1 VSDARVPIVILGAT
15 GMVGQRA
22 VQLLR
27 DHPWFELRGLAASA
41 RSVGRPYRESCRWHL
56 GGEPWGGVG
65 DMVVQPCDPQALTA
79 LCGRPGIALSG
90 LTSEAAREL
99 EPRFAAAG
107 WAVVSNASA
116 HRMDPRVPL
125 IIPEINADH
134 LSLLPYQ
141 PWTGSLVTNPN
152 CTSMPLT
159 LALAPLHAAFGVE
172 AVCAASYQAVS
183 GAGYPGESAWDM
195 IGNVRPHPGDE
206 ESKLAIE
213 PAKILGAVG
222 PGGVVPA
229 SFEISAR
236 CVRVP
241 VADGHL
247 VAAQIRTRVPVTP
260 TQAIEAIEAWDG
272 GGLDLPSAPR
282 PVLRLNALR
291 DRPQPRLDADAGS
304 GMAVTIGR
312 VEACPVMGLKLFCLT
327 HNTVRG
333 AAGAAVLNA
342 ELLLARGYVVAG

>member
-1 VSDARVPIVILGAT
+1 MTDPRVPVVILGAT

-27 DHPWFELRGLAASA
+27 DHPWLELRALAASA
-41 RSVGRPYRESCRWHL
+41 RSVGPPYRDACRWNLSGGL
-56 GGEPWGGVG
+56 GDEIVHA
-65 DMVVQPCDPQALTA
+65 CDPDALA
-79 LCGRPGIALSG
+79 DLFGGPGIALSG
-90 LTSEAAREL
+90 LTSAAAREL

-116 HRMDPRVPL
+116 FRMDPRVPL

-134 LSLLPYQ
+134 LRLLAYQ
-141 PWTGSLVTNPN
+141 PWNGSLVTNPN

-159 LALAPLHAAFGVE
+159 MALAPLHAAFGVQ

-195 IGNVRPHPGDE
+195 VGNVRPHPGDE
-206 ESKLAIE
+206 EEKLDLE

-222 PGGVVPA
+222 AGGVVPA
-229 SFEISAR
+229 DFAISAR

-247 VAAQIRTRVPVTP
+247 VAAQIRTRTPVTP
-260 TQAIEAIEAWDG
+260 EQAIEVLSSWDG
-272 GGLDLPSAPR
+272 GGLDLPSSPK
-282 PVLRLNALR
+282 PVLRLTDRR
-291 DRPQPRLDADAGS
+291 DRPQPRHDADAGN

-312 VEACPVMGLKLFCLT
+312 VEACSVMGLKLFCLA

-342 ELLLARGYVVAG
+342 ELLIREGIVSARR